1 MSKTEQPAEDTPKQP
16 SGGTPTETAVKESLT
31 TFMEPAAVA
40 VLAAWFAAISGINP
54 TMDFSQGADNLTA
67 ALGGGLPRPICA
79 GIHWILCM
87 VASFGV
93 LCLLSSVVPEV
104 GNRKLMGMGA
114 ALMTAAVVYNTVVTT
129 LASGFSVLQLL
140 QSVLFAVSM
149 NRLPQIAVVD
159 EGDSLFIN
167 WLITTRPWSFSAI
180 LLPVAV
186 TAASLVWW
194 GIEIK
199 SAGLATEVIMSMI
212 LMQVAANQMNS
223 LADYR
228 NGVDR
233 ADLPTS
239 DTTVLSG
246 LLSVR
251 ALTVSSVASLV
262 ASLLIVAHSIRDMED
277 VYFNIDKLMMIV
289 AVIVTYTVSPF
300 PLKYIGLGDAAVFI
314 FFGPINLVHFTLA
327 VTAAEQSYSRL
338 GDLLLF
344 TLPVSIMVTV
354 ILSANNI
361 RDMDGDWEAGCY
373 TLEGMLG
380 RTASRVYFAG
390 LVMTAQAISAWLAF
404 HKRVCLSSE
413 DAEYYKFID
422 QSSAHTLLILGLTTA
437 LGISSVSPA
446 AQVSIPGLLFSC
458 VLIGLLHA
466 VG

>member
-16 SGGTPTETAVKESLT
+16 SEGTPTETAVKESLT

-67 ALGGGLPRPICA
+67 ALGDLMHGGFIWRLMFAIFCGPRRFA
-79 GIHWILCM
+79 
-87 VASFGV
+87 
-93 LCLLSSVVPEV
+93 
-104 GNRKLMGMGA
+104 
-114 ALMTAAVVYNTVVTT
+114 
-129 LASGFSVLQLL
+129 VLQLL
-140 QSVLFAVSM
+140 QSVLFVLAM

-277 VYFNIDKLMMIV
+277 VYFNIDKWMMIV
-289 AVIVTYTVSPF
+289 GVIVTYTVSPF

-314 FFGPINLVHFTLA
+314 FFGPINVVHFTLA

-361 RDMDGDWEAGCY
+361 RDIDGDWEAGCY

-404 HKRVCLSSE
+404 HKRVCLSPE
-413 DAEYYKFID
+413 DAEYYKFVD